1 MIKEN
6 IKGMKQISNNRVNI
20 LTLGKDNDI
29 DIAQSVRK
37 LVRSD
42 GIMQHHI
49 DALDSNL
56 TKTRMA
62 MTSKL
67 NTVEMKIKILTIGLI
82 WSYVVIVLMITHV
95 IK

>member
-1 MIKEN
+1 
-6 IKGMKQISNNRVNI
+6 MKQISNNRVNI
-20 LTLGKDNDI
+20 PTLGKDNDI

-56 TKTRMA
+56 TKTRMT
-62 MTSKL
+62 MRKRLDDMGIIIKL
-67 NTVEMKIKILTIGLI
+67 LAIGLLI
-82 WSYVVIVLMITHV
+82 SDIAIIAVYL

>member
-1 MIKEN
+1 MKE
-6 IKGMKQISNNRVNI
+6 MSNKVNI
-20 LTLGKDNDI
+20 PTLGKDNDI

-56 TKTRMA
+56 TKTRMT
-62 MTSKL
+62 MRKRLDDMGIIIKL
-67 NTVEMKIKILTIGLI
+67 LAIGLLI
-82 WSYVVIVLMITHV
+82 SDIAIIAVYL